1 MALEVGKAYLQIIP
15 SLKGMEGTLTEELG
29 GEAEK
34 AGKKAGSVLGGAM
47 SVSIGN
53 LASQAISKVASG
65 AMDFVT
71 GSIQAG
77 SDFDKAMAQVAA
89 TMGKSVGEI
98 GDLRDFAQKMGA
110 STSFSATE
118 AAEAL
123 NYMALAGYDA
133 EKSMSALPA
142 VLDLAAAGTM
152 DLGQASNMIT
162 DVQSALG
169 LSMDETYRMVNQMA
183 IASTKSNTSVSELG
197 DAMLK
202 IGATAANVSG
212 GTRELSTILG
222 VLADNGIHATEGG
235 THLRNILLSLQQATQ
250 GNDGKILLVGPDD
263 EKGIEGVSIALYDAE
278 GNMRSM
284 IDVIQEMRNALGGMT
299 QEEKDAITSG
309 VFNKTDLSAIN
320 ALLGTTEERWHDL
333 GMQIGMATASTT
345 GAANEMANTQLDN
358 LAGDVVEFQS
368 ALEGVKLVISDVV
381 TPELRDFT
389 QLGTETLQAITD
401 AYKSDG
407 IDSVMDVLGEQL
419 TKGLKLA
426 MGKIPDTISKAG
438 TFVSSI
444 LEGLSTLLP
453 QLVSGVLQ
461 AAISIIQSLSGVL
474 PQLVAGV
481 LQGVKAVLLVLTEG
495 NGLTMILDALASL
508 VTGVV
513 EEVATFLTEDGE
525 TVLRAVMDVIT
536 TILLKIPEILPLLVD
551 SVANLISAVLL
562 LIADYLPEFFESMTE
577 ATLAMVDGLMDAL
590 PQLGSAVGKIMA
602 AILNVIIEH
611 LPEIFITAIQLDIE
625 FMNGMLK
632 AIPKILAA
640 VRDLI
645 FAVLYEL
652 QTYIEDIDW
661 AELSAN
667 IINGLIDGIGAAE
680 DNLIATVTG
689 AVGKAVDGVKKFL
702 GIASPSKLMRD
713 EIGKYIPEGLAL
725 GIEDEQGSVSRAMDL
740 LGSGSLRNVDA
751 SIAQSGRGLTAA
763 AFAGAGNTPTQLV
776 APIYIGDRLLDTFVV
791 EATARNNYRSGGR

>member
-53 LASQAISKVASG
+53 LATQAISKVASG

-98 GDLRDFAQKMGA
+98 GDLRDFAQQMGA
-110 STSFSATE
+110 STAFSASE

-133 EKSMSALPA
+133 NKSMAALPA
-142 VLDLAAAGTM
+142 VLDLASAGGIA
-152 DLGQASNMIT
+152 LGRASDMVT
-162 DVQSALG
+162 DAQSALG
-169 LSMDETYRMVNQMA
+169 LSMDETFDMVNQMA
-183 IASTKSNTSVSELG
+183 MAASKSNTSVEQLG

-202 IGATAANVSG
+202 IGATARSVKG
-212 GTRELSTILG
+212 GTSELATILG
-222 VLADNGIHATEGG
+222 VLADNGIKGTEGG
-235 THLRNILLSLQQATQ
+235 THLRNILLSLQSAAD
-250 GNDGKILLVGPDD
+250 NSGKITLVGEDQ
-263 EKGIEGVSIALYDAE
+263 EKGIEELSIQLYDAE

-284 IDVIQEMRNALGGMT
+284 VAVINDMQKAMAGMT
-299 QEEKDAITSG
+299 QQEKDVITSG
-309 VFNKTDLSAIN
+309 VFNKTDLSSVN
-320 ALLGTTEERWHDL
+320 ALLGTSVYRFAQLRAAISSAE
-333 GMQIGMATASTT
+333 GSAT
-345 GAANEMANTQLDN
+345 EMAETQLDN
-358 LAGDVVEFQS
+358 LAGDTVAFQS
-368 ALEGVKLVISDVV
+368 ALEGVKITISDAL
-381 TPELRDFT
+381 TPTLRDFT
-389 QLGTETLQAITD
+389 KLGTETLQAITQS
-401 AYKSDG
+401 YKSGG

-461 AAISIIQSLSGVL
+461 AAISIIQSLSEVL

-481 LQGVKAVLLVLTEG
+481 LQGVKAILLVLTEG

-513 EEVATFLTEDGE
+513 DAVATFLTEDGE

-562 LIADYLPEFFESMTE
+562 LIADYLPEFFEVMTE